1 MGGSERFII
10 ADCQLKIDNF
20 RKVIA
25 LVLCIGALPIVFNAS
40 AHAEE
45 AVSQVTPASAVSY
58 LWDEYKKPVKLT
70 YGAQAKIQT
79 TYLWRGLY
87 AGGPNLQASANV
99 GYGGLYVDLWWNIGT
114 FDWRFNSFEPEVDL
128 TLGFDRWGLNALV
141 LFIHNFNCPF
151 FDFSNDPYKGNRLE
165 VDVSYTLSPK
175 IPLKILWASRVAAAD
190 SYVNDAGDTIR
201 AFSSYLELS
210 YNHHFPYGIS
220 LYGAVGM
227 TPWKSVY
234 THYVHNAGVVN
245 VEVRL
250 RKDWSLSERCG
261 MMLQG
266 QVTINPTML
275 AADHR
280 SAQWQPYTPYAQTVN
295 ANLTVGVYLK

>member
-1 MGGSERFII
+1 M
-10 ADCQLKIDNF
+10 
-20 RKVIA
+20 IA
-25 LVLCIGALPIVFNAS
+25 LVLCIGAIPIVINAS

-114 FDWRFNSFEPEVDL
+114 FDWRFNAFEPEVDL
-128 TLGFDRWGLNALV
+128 TLGFDRWGLNAFV
-141 LFIHNFNCPF
+141 LFVHNFNCPF
-151 FDFSNDPYKGNRLE
+151 FDFSNDPYIGNRLE

-227 TPWKSVY
+227 TPCPQCRS
-234 THYVHNAGVVN
+234 G
-245 VEVRL
+245 
-250 RKDWSLSERCG
+250 ER
-261 MMLQG
+261 
-266 QVTINPTML
+266 
-275 AADHR
+275 R
-280 SAQWQPYTPYAQTVN
+280 SAVAQRLVAEQTMRYDAARAGHHQPHYACSRPPKRTVATLYAVCTDGERQSHRGSVLEIIDN
-295 ANLTVGVYLK
+295 